1 MRPHAPDNTFV
12 LGTPDAPA
20 DVHLQSIPGP
30 LMPDETAANGSAS
43 SLSRRAFVGAALATG
58 ALAAANL
65 ALPIVAAA
73 ETGAGGKGGAKRAAG
88 DRDQRAHPAFALEE
102 ATIADLQRLLTSGQY
117 TSRSLCQAYTAR
129 IAEIDRNGPALRS
142 VIELNP
148 DALTIADAMDAERR
162 AGKSRG
168 PLHGI
173 PVLIKDNIATADAM
187 QTTAGSLALVGVKP
201 PRDSAVAAKLRAAG
215 AVILGKTNL
224 SEWANFRSTHSSSGW
239 SGRGGQTRN
248 PYALDRTPS
257 GSSSGSGSAVAASL
271 CAVAIG
277 TETDGSVT
285 SPAAAASLVGI
296 KPTVGLVSRSG
307 IVPISHTQDTAGP
320 MTRTVTDAA
329 ILLGAI
335 AGVDPTDR
343 ATAAAQGHVAADY
356 MQFLDAKGLKGARIG
371 VARKRY
377 AGYHDATDEILKTAL
392 DVMRAQGATIVDPA
406 DIPTAGKF
414 GDMEFEVLLYEFK
427 ANLNAYLAEWA
438 PGAPAKTLGALIEWN
453 KAHAADEM
461 PYFKQEIFEMAEK
474 KGSLSSAGYRKA
486 MRARILAGAQGIDA
500 VMKAHRLDALVAP
513 TQGPAALTDLVYGD
527 PNQGGSFTSPAA
539 VAGYPHITVPAG
551 FVLGLPVGISFVGG
565 AWSEP
570 TLLKLAY
577 SFEQAT
583 KARRA
588 PTFEGTAAT
597 GETRR

>member
-1 MRPHAPDNTFV
+1 MHDDSTDGR
-12 LGTPDAPA
+12 TP
-20 DVHLQSIPGP
+20 
-30 LMPDETAANGSAS
+30 
-43 SLSRRAFVGAALATG
+43 LSRRAFVGAALATG
-58 ALAAANL
+58 ALAATTL
-65 ALPIVAAA
+65 AVPAIA
-73 ETGAGGKGGAKRAAG
+73 EPAPDNARDATGDAPTA
-88 DRDQRAHPAFALEE
+88 PFSAFALEE

-117 TSRSLCQAYTAR
+117 TSRTLCQAYTAR

-162 AGKSRG
+162 AGRPRG

-335 AGVDPTDR
+335 AGVDATDR
-343 ATAAAQGHVAADY
+343 ATAAAEKHAVSDY
-356 MQFLDAKGLKGARIG
+356 TQFLDAGGLKGARIG

-377 AGYHDATDEILKTAL
+377 AGYHDATDEILKRSL
-392 DVMRAQGATIVDPA
+392 DVMRAHGATIVDPA

-427 ANLNAYLAEWA
+427 ADLNAYLAEWA
-438 PGAPAKTLGALIEWN
+438 PGAPARTLGALIEWN

-461 PYFKQEIFEMAEK
+461 PYFKQEIMEMAEK
-474 KGSLSSAGYRKA
+474 KGSLSSAAYRKA
-486 MRARILAGAQGIDA
+486 MRAKLLAGPQGIDA

-551 FVLGLPVGISFVGG
+551 FVFGLPVGISFVGG

-583 KARRA
+583 KARRP
-588 PTFEGTAAT
+588 PTFEPSATT

>member
-1 MRPHAPDNTFV
+1 MHD
-12 LGTPDAPA
+12 D
-20 DVHLQSIPGP
+20 
-30 LMPDETAANGSAS
+30 SAS
-43 SLSRRAFVGAALATG
+43 NSSNANVSRRAFVGVALATG
-58 ALAAANL
+58 ALAATNL
-65 ALPIVAAA
+65 GLPVIAAA
-73 ETGAGGKGGAKRAAG
+73 EPDDAASARMKSKAKQASAR
-88 DRDQRAHPAFALEE
+88 PAFALEE
-102 ATIADLQRLLTSGQY
+102 ATIADLHRLIATGQY
-117 TSRSLCQAYTAR
+117 TSRSLCQAYIAR
-129 IAEIDRNGPALRS
+129 IAEIDKAGPELRA
-142 VIELNP
+142 VLELNP
-148 DALTIADAMDAERR
+148 DALSIAEAMDAERQ

-173 PVLIKDNIATADAM
+173 PVLIKDNIATADGM

-224 SEWANFRSTHSSSGW
+224 SEWANFRSTHASSGW

-285 SPAAAASLVGI
+285 SPSAAAGLVGI

-307 IVPISHTQDTAGP
+307 IIPISHTQDTAGP
-320 MTRTVTDAA
+320 MARTVTDAA
-329 ILLGAI
+329 ILLSAI

-343 ATAAAQGHVAADY
+343 ATAAAQRHVVADY
-356 MQFLDAKGLKGARIG
+356 TQFLDAKGLKGARIG
-371 VARKRY
+371 VARKKFT
-377 AGYHDATDEILKTAL
+377 GYHDATDEILKNAL
-392 DVMRAQGATIVDPA
+392 DVMRARGATIVDPA

-414 GDMEFEVLLYEFK
+414 GDMEFDVLLYEFK
-427 ANLNAYLAEWA
+427 ADLNAYLAEWA
-438 PGAPAKTLGALIEWN
+438 PGAPAGTLGALIEWN

-474 KGSLSSAGYRKA
+474 KGSLSSACYKKA
-486 MRARILAGAQGIDA
+486 MRARILAGPEGIDA
-500 VMKAHRLDALVAP
+500 VMKAHKLDALVAP

-551 FVLGLPVGISFVGG
+551 QVFGLPVGISFVGG

-570 TLLKLAY
+570 TLIKLAY
-577 SFEQAT
+577 AYEQAT

-588 PTFEGTAAT
+588 PTFEQSAET

>member
-1 MRPHAPDNTFV
+1 
-12 LGTPDAPA
+12 
-20 DVHLQSIPGP
+20 
-30 LMPDETAANGSAS
+30 
-43 SLSRRAFVGAALATG
+43 
-58 ALAAANL
+58 
-65 ALPIVAAA
+65 
-73 ETGAGGKGGAKRAAG
+73 
-88 DRDQRAHPAFALEE
+88 
-102 ATIADLQRLLTSGQY
+102 
-117 TSRSLCQAYTAR
+117 
-129 IAEIDRNGPALRS
+129 

-148 DALTIADAMDAERR
+148 DALTIADSLDAERK

-168 PLHGI
+168 PLHGM

-187 QTTAGSLALVGVKP
+187 QTTAGSLVLVGVKP
-201 PRDSAVAAKLRAAG
+201 PRDSAVAAHLRSAG

-224 SEWANFRSTHSSSGW
+224 SEWANFRSTHSTSGW
-239 SGRGGQTRN
+239 SGRGGLTRN

-257 GSSSGSGSAVAASL
+257 GSSSGSGSATAASL

-277 TETDGSVT
+277 TETDGSIT

-320 MTRTVTDAA
+320 IARTVTDAA
-329 ILLGAI
+329 ILLSAI
-335 AGVDPTDR
+335 AGVDTTDR
-343 ATAAAQGHVAADY
+343 ATAAAKGHVESDY
-356 MQFLDAKGLKGARIG
+356 TRFLDADGLRGARIG

-377 AGYHDATDEILKTAL
+377 AGYHDATDEILKASL
-392 DVMRAQGATIVDPA
+392 DAMRAQGATIVDPA

-414 GDMEFEVLLYEFK
+414 GDMEFDVLLYEFK
-427 ANLNAYLAEWA
+427 ADLEAYLRGWA
-438 PGAPAKTLGALIEWN
+438 PDAPAKTMDALIEWN
-453 KAHAADEM
+453 KAHAKEEM
-461 PYFKQEIFEMAEK
+461 PYFKQEIFEMSAK
-474 KGSLSSAGYRKA
+474 KGPLTSAAYKKA
-486 MRARILAGAQGIDA
+486 MRARVLAGPRGIDA
-500 VMKAHRLDALVAP
+500 VMKAHKLDALVAP

-551 FVLGLPVGISFVGG
+551 FVFGLPVGVSFVGG

-570 TLLKLAY
+570 TLIKLAY

-588 PTFEGTAAT
+588 PTFAATAAT
-597 GETRR
+597 GDNVNR

>member
-1 MRPHAPDNTFV
+1 M
-12 LGTPDAPA
+12 
-20 DVHLQSIPGP
+20 
-30 LMPDETAANGSAS
+30 
-43 SLSRRAFVGAALATG
+43 SRRGFVGT
-58 ALAAANL
+58 ALAAGAVAATGF
-65 ALPIVAAA
+65 ALPNVAVA
-73 ETGAGGKGGAKRAAG
+73 EDRNVGARAAHTG
-88 DRDQRAHPAFALEE
+88 EAPTLLAFALDE
-102 ATIADLQRLLTSGQY
+102 ATIADLQRMIASGQY
-117 TSRSLCQAYTAR
+117 TSRSLCEAYMAR
-129 IAEIDRNGPALRS
+129 IAEIDKAGPTLRA

-148 DALTIADAMDAERR
+148 DALTIADSLDTERK

-173 PVLIKDNIATADAM
+173 PVLIKDNIATADGM
-187 QTTAGSLALVGVKP
+187 QTTAGSLVLVGVKP
-201 PRDSAVAAKLRAAG
+201 PRDSAVAARLRAAG

-257 GSSSGSGSAVAASL
+257 GSSSGSGSATAASL

-320 MTRTVTDAA
+320 MARTVTDAA

-335 AGVDPTDR
+335 AGVDATDR
-343 ATAAAQGHVAADY
+343 ATAAAKAHIATDY
-356 MQFLDAKGLKGARIG
+356 TKFLDADGLRGARIG
-371 VARKRY
+371 VARKNY
-377 AGYHDATDEILKTAL
+377 AGYHYPTDEILKTSL

-414 GDMEFEVLLYEFK
+414 GDMEFDVLLYEFK
-427 ANLNAYLAEWA
+427 ADLEGYLAEWA
-438 PGAPAKTLGALIEWN
+438 PDAPAKTMAALIEWN
-453 KAHAADEM
+453 KAHAKEEM
-461 PYFKQEIFEMAEK
+461 PYFKQEIFEMSAK
-474 KGSLSSAGYRKA
+474 KGSLTSAGYRKA
-486 MRARILAGAQGIDA
+486 MRARVLAGPQGIDA
-500 VMKAHRLDALVAP
+500 VIKAHKLDALVAP

-551 FVLGLPVGISFVGG
+551 FVFGLPVGVSFVGG

-570 TLLKLAY
+570 TLIKLAY

-588 PTFEGTAAT
+588 PTFAASAAT
-597 GETRR
+597 GESVSR

>member
-1 MRPHAPDNTFV
+1 MQDDT
-12 LGTPDAPA
+12 G
-20 DVHLQSIPGP
+20 
-30 LMPDETAANGSAS
+30 ANGPAS
-43 SLSRRAFVGAALATG
+43 PLSRRAFVGAAIATG
-58 ALAAANL
+58 ALAATGL
-65 ALPIVAAA
+65 ALPTIA
-73 ETGAGGKGGAKRAAG
+73 EAEPAGAGGKGEKAEASVDATL
-88 DRDQRAHPAFALEE
+88 PAFALDE
-102 ATIADLQRLLTSGQY
+102 ATIADLQRLMTTGQHS
-117 TSRSLCQAYTAR
+117 SRSLCQAYLAR
-129 IAEIDRNGPALRS
+129 IAEVDRKGPALRA

-148 DALTIADAMDAERR
+148 DALTIADALDAERK

-201 PRDSAVAAKLRAAG
+201 PRDSGIAAKLRAAG

-257 GSSSGSGSAVAASL
+257 GSSSGSGSAVAANL

-320 MTRTVTDAA
+320 MARTVTDAA

-335 AGVDPTDR
+335 AGSDATDR
-343 ATAAAQGHVAADY
+343 ATAAAQGHVATDY
-356 MQFLDAKGLKGARIG
+356 TKFLDPVGLKGARIG

-377 AGYHDATDEILKTAL
+377 AGYHDATDEILEGAL

-427 ANLNAYLAEWA
+427 ADLNAYLAEWA
-438 PGAPAKTLGALIEWN
+438 PGAPAGTLGALIEWN
-453 KAHAADEM
+453 KAHAGDEM

-474 KGSLSSAGYRKA
+474 KGALSSAAYKKA
-486 MRARILAGAQGIDA
+486 MRAKVLAGPQGIDA
-500 VMKAHRLDALVAP
+500 VMKAHNLDALVAP

-551 FVLGLPVGISFVGG
+551 FVFGLPVGVSFVGG

-588 PTFEGTAAT
+588 PAFATSAAT
-597 GETRR
+597 GAPR